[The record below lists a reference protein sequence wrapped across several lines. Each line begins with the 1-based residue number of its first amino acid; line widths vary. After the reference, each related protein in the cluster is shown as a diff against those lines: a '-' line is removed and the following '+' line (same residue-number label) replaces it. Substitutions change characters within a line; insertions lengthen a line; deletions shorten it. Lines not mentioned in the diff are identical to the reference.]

1 MFMVSALSLSFL
13 GAEVGE
19 TYFMRTLNSVAIED
33 PGLVL
38 VGESVDV
45 DIDEPAVTIRWSIL
59 ACGEGLVLP
68 GSSGILG
75 SKGCGLPVQPLQIF
89 VDSQG
94 TPTATY
100 DPAQIPY
107 NKDTG
112 NRRNIENLVR
122 FDSDH
127 VLDVHSTRLY
137 PFDRYLLSSSL
148 RAATMNNETIR
159 ISRAITL
166 RITSSFDID
175 TDDLE
180 SFVLAPVI
188 RNQTNSTIAGNDT
201 SGDAEVHL
209 PSRDIDMHISR
220 PPSAQFFTF
229 LLFGA
234 SWILTH
240 ISVGLAVLAR
250 KRKDPQALLAYLL
263 SSGLILVGIPQL
275 RNGMPD
281 APGFDGIL
289 LDCIGFFPQMIITS
303 ICIALLLF
311 TIVEREIDVIQGHTN
326 ENTLA
331 DFHSTQGPHHSTA
344 GRSQC
349 CRSSIISSFPKPPSA
364 TTIVSTGEHNPISE
378 VRSWH
383 FPPVSPPRPP
393 RPVTRSTPTSP
404 LSPLSPGGMLRK
416 QQSAMAMAERFRLDE
431 DIEMDLRRKVSA
443 HKRAQTTSRITEER
457 EVSRWSDHEDD
468 SA

>member
-75 SKGCGLPVQPLQIF
+75 SKGCGLPVQPLHIF

-107 NKDTG
+107 NKGSG

-127 VLDVHSTRLY
+127 VLDVHSARLY

-201 SGDAEVHL
+201 GGDAEVHL
-209 PSRDIDMHISR
+209 PSRDIDMQISR

-240 ISVGLAVLAR
+240 ISAGLAVLAR

-263 SSGLILVGIPQL
+263 SSGFILVGIPQL

-311 TIVEREIDVIQGHTN
+311 TIIEREIDVIQGHTN
-326 ENTLA
+326 ENALE
-331 DFHSTQGPHHSTA
+331 DFHPTQGPHHSTA

-383 FPPVSPPRPP
+383 FPPGLASQA
-393 RPVTRSTPTSP
+393 S
-404 LSPLSPGGMLRK
+404 
-416 QQSAMAMAERFRLDE
+416 
-431 DIEMDLRRKVSA
+431 
-443 HKRAQTTSRITEER
+443 
-457 EVSRWSDHEDD
+457 
-468 SA
+468 